1 MDNYPDEFTEL
12 QKKPSDE
19 LAGLLV
25 VMAGHVGSLYE
36 CLLCIDEQLFR

>member
-19 LAGLLV
+19 LAGKIYLNILN
-25 VMAGHVGSLYE
+25 AAFL
-36 CLLCIDEQLFR
+36 